1 MNYNIELSYTL
12 LDVFTNRPFLGNQLA
27 VFVEANV
34 DRTTMQAIARELNLS
49 ETVFVNR
56 APGAVASLQIFT
68 PFHEMRFAGH
78 PTIGAALVLADDAGW
93 VDPSAL
99 EFELQLGVGP
109 IRIVLER
116 GSTATV
122 AWLTTPPVRFGTAFG
137 TAEAAA
143 MIGLSAQDVRA
154 DLPAGLAGADVPF
167 LYLPVV
173 SGAEVDRAA
182 VVARE
187 VRARAGWD
195 DINGIYVYAL
205 TGEGAYSRMFA
216 PMSGI
221 AEDPATGS
229 AAGPLAAMLDRNG
242 ALPAG
247 DRFTIRQGVAM
258 GRESELFVRRARWS
272 DGSPAFQVG
281 GSAVRAGR
289 GTLFV

>member
-1 MNYNIELSYTL
+1 MRYNLELPYTL
-12 LDVFTNRPFLGNQLA
+12 LDVFTSRPYSGNQLA
-27 VFVEANV
+27 VFLEANV
-34 DRTTMQAIARELNLS
+34 DRAAMQAIARELNLS
-49 ETVFVNR
+49 ETVFVHR
-56 APGAVASLQIFT
+56 APGVAAALHIFT

-93 VDPSAL
+93 VEPAAL
-99 EFELQLGVGP
+99 EFELRLGVGP
-109 IRIVLER
+109 IPIVIER
-116 GSTATV
+116 DPSATV
-122 AWLTTPPVRFGTAFG
+122 AWLTTPPVRFGAEFAP
-137 TAEAAA
+137 AEAAA
-143 MIGLSAQDVRA
+143 MIGLTARDLRA

-167 LYLPVV
+167 LYLPVA
-173 SGAEVDRAA
+173 SEAEVNRA
-182 VVARE
+182 VVVADE

-229 AAGPLAAMLDRNG
+229 AAGPLAATLDRNG

-258 GRESELFVRRARWS
+258 GRESELFVRRTRAG
-272 DGSPAFQVG
+272 DGAPAFQVG

>member
-1 MNYNIELSYTL
+1 MKYNLELPYTL
-12 LDVFTNRPFLGNQLA
+12 LDVFTSRPFFGNQLA
-27 VFVEANV
+27 VFVDASV
-34 DRTTMQAIARELNLS
+34 DRAAMQAIARELNLS
-49 ETVFVNR
+49 ETVFVHR

-78 PTIGAALVLADDAGW
+78 PTIGAALVLADDAAW
-93 VDPSAL
+93 VEPAVL
-99 EFELQLGVGP
+99 EFDLLLGVGP
-109 IRIVLER
+109 VRIVIER
-116 GSTATV
+116 GTSATV
-122 AWLTTPPVRFGTAFG
+122 AWLTTPPVRFGAQFG

-143 MIGLSAQDVRA
+143 MIGLSAQDMRA

-173 SGAEVDRAA
+173 SETEVDRAG
-182 VVARE
+182 VAPDE

-205 TGEGAYSRMFA
+205 TGDAVYSRMFA

-229 AAGPLAAMLDRNG
+229 AAGPLAAMLDRTG

-247 DRFTIRQGVAM
+247 DGFTIRQGVAM
-258 GRESELFVRRARWS
+258 GRESELFVRRHRR
-272 DGSPAFQVG
+272 GNEPAFQVG

>member
-1 MNYNIELSYTL
+1 MNTNVELPYAL
-12 LDVFTNRPFLGNQLA
+12 LDVFTSRPFSGNQLA
-27 VFVEANV
+27 VFLEANV
-34 DRTTMQAIARELNLS
+34 DRAAMQAIARELNLS
-49 ETVFVNR
+49 ETVFVDR
-56 APGAVASLQIFT
+56 VPGAAASLQIFT

-93 VDPSAL
+93 VQPAAL

-109 IRIVLER
+109 IRILIER
-116 GSTATV
+116 GPSATV
-122 AWLTTPPVRFGTAFG
+122 AWLTTPPVRFGTTFG

-143 MIGLSAQDVRA
+143 MIGLSARDLRA

-167 LYLPVV
+167 LYVPVA
-173 SGAEVDRAA
+173 SEAEVNRAA
-182 VVARE
+182 VVADE

-229 AAGPLAAMLDRNG
+229 AAGPLAAALDRIG
-242 ALPAG
+242 ALPAV

-258 GRESELFVRRARWS
+258 GRESELFVRRARGS
-272 DGSPAFQVG
+272 DGAPAFQVG

-289 GTLFV
+289 GMLFV